1 MGSVNYYSILKVNP
15 DASYELIKKS
25 FKNLSRKWH
34 PDMVNQEP
42 LRRKEFEATFK
53 RICEAFEV
61 LSDPKKRRIYDLYG
75 KYPVNLE
82 NGDGNNNNNN
92 NMKVDDEAV
101 VGVVESDLA
110 CSLEDLYCGCRK
122 KVNLVRNVPD
132 EFGELKSEEEV
143 LKITINPGWKKGTKI
158 TFPGKGNQLPG
169 SRPLDLVFVVNEKP
183 HPVFQRDRHDLVM
196 RQKISFLESLVGT
209 TLNITT
215 LDRRNI
221 TVEVTDIVTPG
232 YEKVIP
238 DEGMP
243 LAKEPGK
250 RGNLR
255 IKFDVEFPSNLTSQQ
270 KHDVRRILNE
280 ADYN

>member
-1 MGSVNYYSILKVNP
+1 MGREHAFIFITWFDKELFLSIVF
-15 DASYELIKKS
+15 D
-25 FKNLSRKWH
+25 R
-34 PDMVNQEP
+34 
-42 LRRKEFEATFK
+42 
-53 RICEAFEV
+53 
-61 LSDPKKRRIYDLYG
+61 
-75 KYPVNLE
+75 
-82 NGDGNNNNNN
+82 
-92 NMKVDDEAV
+92 
-101 VGVVESDLA
+101 
-110 CSLEDLYCGCRK
+110 
-122 KVNLVRNVPD
+122 
-132 EFGELKSEEEV
+132 ELKSEEEV

-169 SRPLDLVFVVNEKP
+169 SPSLDLVFVVNEKP

-221 TVEVTDIVTPG
+221 TVEVTEIVTPG
-232 YEKVIP
+232 YEKVVP

-255 IKFDVEFPSNLTSQQ
+255 IKFHVEFPSNLTSQQ
-270 KHDVRRILNE
+270 KYDVRRILSE

>member
-1 MGSVNYYSILKVNP
+1 MGSVNYYGILKVNP
-15 DASYELIKKS
+15 DASYEQLKKS
-25 FKNLSRKWH
+25 YKNLSRKWH
-34 PDMVNQEP
+34 PDKVHQEP
-42 LRRKEFEATFK
+42 LRKKEFEAMFK

-61 LSDPKKRRIYDLYG
+61 LGDPKKRRMYDLYG

-82 NGDGNNNNNN
+82 NGDGNNN
-92 NMKVDDEAV
+92 MEVDDEGV
-101 VGVVESDLA
+101 VGVVESDLM
-110 CSLEDLYCGCRK
+110 CTLEDLYCGCRK
-122 KVNLVRNVPD
+122 KVNLVRTVPD
-132 EFGELKSEEEV
+132 EFGELKSEEEI

-169 SRPLDLVFVVNEKP
+169 SPPLDLVFVVNEKP
-183 HPVFQRDRHDLVM
+183 HALFQRDRHDLVM
-196 RQKISFLESLVGT
+196 TQKISFLESLVGT

-221 TVEVTDIVTPG
+221 IVEVTDIVTPG
-232 YEKVIP
+232 YEMVVP

-243 LAKEPGK
+243 LAKDSSK

-270 KHDVRRILNE
+270 KHDVRRILSE